1 MIGIMPTLSQE
12 QADRLAAEWVA
23 AWNAHDLDA
32 VLAHYDEDVTFAS
45 PFVATLTGDESGVI
59 RGRAALR
66 DYFRR
71 ALEAYPDLRFDL
83 HAALPGVSSVA
94 LHYASVAGRTA
105 IETMELDTEGA
116 VVRVAA
122 HYS

>member
-1 MIGIMPTLSQE
+1 MISQD
-12 QADRLAAEWVA
+12 QAERFAAEWVA

-32 VLAHYDEDVTFAS
+32 VLAHYAEDVTFAS
-45 PFVATLTGDESGVI
+45 PFVAALTGDESGVI
-59 RGRAALR
+59 HGRAALH

-71 ALEAYPDLRFDL
+71 ALEAYPDLHFDL
-83 HAALPGVSSVA
+83 HAALPGASSVA
-94 LHYASVAGRTA
+94 LHYASVGGRTA
-105 IETMELDTEGA
+105 IETMELDATGA

>member
-1 MIGIMPTLSQE
+1 MPTISQ
-12 QADRLAAEWVA
+12 QSADRLAAEWIA

-32 VLAHYDEDVTFAS
+32 VLAQYAEDVTFAS
-45 PFVATLTGDESGVI
+45 PFVAALTGDESGVI
-59 RGRAALR
+59 DGRAALR

-71 ALEAYPDLRFDL
+71 GLEAYPDLHFDL

-94 LHYASVAGRTA
+94 LHYASVGARTA
-105 IETMELDTEGA
+105 IEVMELDADGA

>member
-1 MIGIMPTLSQE
+1 VIDQE
-12 QADRLAAEWVA
+12 RADRFAAEWIA

-32 VLAHYDEDVTFAS
+32 IVAHYADDVTFAS
-45 PFVATLTGDESGVI
+45 PFVAALTGEESGVI

-71 ALEAYPDLRFDL
+71 GLEAYPDLRFDL

-94 LHYASVAGRTA
+94 LHYASVGGRTA
-105 IETMELDTEGA
+105 IETMELDAEGA

>member
-1 MIGIMPTLSQE
+1 MIDQ
-12 QADRLAAEWVA
+12 QRADRLAGEWIA

-32 VLAHYDEDVTFAS
+32 ILAHYAEDVTFAS
-45 PFVATLTGDESGVI
+45 PFVAALTGDEGGVI
-59 RGRAALR
+59 HGRAALR
-66 DYFRR
+66 EYFRR
-71 ALEAYPDLRFDL
+71 ALETYPDLRFDL

-94 LHYASVAGRTA
+94 LHYASVGGRTA
-105 IETMELDTEGA
+105 IETMGLDATGA